1 MVIFQSPKKIRIQIL
16 KILKDEEIHTK
27 EEIKIKLTKH
37 FKLTVAQQKRTDP
50 KSGRNTWDQR
60 VRWEISWL
68 RKHDLLKNVRL
79 GTFYITKAG
88 LATLELCCIK

>member
-1 MVIFQSPKKIRIQIL
+1 MAIFQSPKKIRIQIL
-16 KILKDEEIHTK
+16 KILKDKEIHTK

-50 KSGRNTWDQR
+50 KSGRNAWDQR
-60 VRWEISWL
+60 VRWEIAWL

-88 LATLELCCIK
+88 LAVVELCCIK